1 MVYRVIKVF
10 ADSQDNGRIYQ
21 VGEIFPRPDFA
32 VSDARLS
39 QLASSSNAIGV
50 PLIEKRFQKP
60 ISETKKTSQIE
71 TKQDEQ
77 GVSLTE
83 SEAISNALKTPS
95 KRGRKKKDDVNA

>member
-1 MVYRVIKVF
+1 MAF

-39 QLASSSNAIGV
+39 QLASSSNAVGV
-50 PLIEKRFQKP
+50 PLIEKIIETRLMSEKTDQIEAEQNKQG
-60 ISETKKTSQIE
+60 ISLTDSAEALKVSKTS
-71 TKQDEQ
+71 
-77 GVSLTE
+77 
-83 SEAISNALKTPS
+83 P